1 MFRTIRNKWQQGR
14 RGAVVVLVAVVSTV
28 MVGFVAMTVDLGTI
42 YIARTELQ
50 RAADAA
56 SLAGASIYLG
66 DAGLAGQDADLIA
79 GASERSKAIAIK
91 NPVYGAGQILANS
104 DVQLGQHDFANPA
117 AALLPGSPWNAVEV
131 KVHRDVK
138 NPNGPVPLLFA
149 RIWGKTAS
157 SMTAVARA
165 TLDDRMAG
173 YKLEGNASGVG
184 FMPFTIPASAFY
196 NRIGASG
203 SDHYSYDDGVET
215 GTDGVPEVEMYP
227 WKWTATDGPEGS
239 GNFGLLD
246 LNCPKNGASALA
258 AQISSGGA
266 SAADVQIALGT
277 STLAFYDATHTE
289 SNGPNT
295 YSCSGEPG
303 MKTSLQKALSEQVG
317 KVFGFFLNNGVHE
330 HGSHATYSICGMF
343 FGRIMAVDI
352 SGGKNA
358 EGLVIQPVAYTDPWV
373 IISADAASS
382 HGTVGRLTLVR

>member
-1 MFRTIRNKWQQGR
+1 
-14 RGAVVVLVAVVSTV
+14 
-28 MVGFVAMTVDLGTI
+28 
-42 YIARTELQ
+42 
-50 RAADAA
+50 
-56 SLAGASIYLG
+56 
-66 DAGLAGQDADLIA
+66 
-79 GASERSKAIAIK
+79 
-91 NPVYGAGQILANS
+91 
-104 DVQLGQHDFANPA
+104 
-117 AALLPGSPWNAVEV
+117 
-131 KVHRDVK
+131 
-138 NPNGPVPLLFA
+138 
-149 RIWGKTAS
+149 
-157 SMTAVARA
+157 
-165 TLDDRMAG
+165 
-173 YKLEGNASGVG
+173 
-184 FMPFTIPASAFY
+184 
-196 NRIGASG
+196 
-203 SDHYSYDDGVET
+203 
-215 GTDGVPEVEMYP
+215 MYP